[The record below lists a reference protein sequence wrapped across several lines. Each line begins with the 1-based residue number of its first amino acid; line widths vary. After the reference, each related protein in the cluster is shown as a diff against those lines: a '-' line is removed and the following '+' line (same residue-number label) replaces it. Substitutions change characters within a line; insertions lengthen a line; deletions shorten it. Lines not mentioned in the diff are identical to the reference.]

1 MRCSRVRSILAVVLV
16 GLLAVVGLVLM
27 PASPAFACGCNAS
40 HAVWWQEQHHSGG
53 VIAALA
59 RGMTGD
65 AAGLLWLTAV
75 VAASVVVWAVRRR
88 RQAGSANVV
97 RGPDSRGAVA
107 AACEPD
113 RAPGAR
119 PADTG
124 VL

>member
-1 MRCSRVRSILAVVLV
+1 LAGLLA
-16 GLLAVVGLVLM
+16 GLLAVVGFVLM
-27 PASPAFACGCNAS
+27 PVSPAFACGCNAS

-75 VAASVVVWAVRRR
+75 AAASVVVWAVRRR
-88 RQAGSANVV
+88 RQAGSANGA
-97 RGPDSRGAVA
+97 RGPQTRGAVA
-107 AACEPD
+107 PARKPD
-113 RAPGAR
+113 RSPGAR

>member
-1 MRCSRVRSILAVVLV
+1 MVRSISAGLSV
-16 GLLAVVGLVLM
+16 GLLAMVGFVLM

-75 VAASVVVWAVRRR
+75 AAASVAVWAVRRR
-88 RQAGSANVV
+88 RQAGSADGVG
-97 RGPDSRGAVA
+97 GPHSRGAVA
-107 AACEPD
+107 PAREPD
-113 RAPGAR
+113 RSPGAR